1 MILQLG
7 PGKLYMQNTEGE
19 WEHTADIE
27 ADEWALKFVP
37 GTFKIVSREETDGP
51 DTREAASAAAGG
63 VRS

>member
-19 WEHTADIE
+19 WEHIADIE

-37 GTFKIVSREETDGP
+37 GTFKMIAR
-51 DTREAASAAAGG
+51 AAQSCPLLRGG
-63 VRS
+63 GAQCLVFS